1 MVASCGA
8 SMVVP
13 TESVGMPLY
22 SVSTSTSTRAAPAAL
37 EMNSI
42 RSVSAVP
49 SRATCVTRTASSP
62 PGSIVR
68 STLPEG
74 STENSLPAVVTSMA
88 PTTSGMLPVERM
100 RRLRSVGTP
109 IREPPKFRRYG
120 ATQPSGVQISM
131 PARSPPPSGGGGPAV
146 RGALGLAHAGDTHEA
161 VGAAGDA
168 VAEHG
173 AHAAAVGGGGPA
185 VRGALGLAHAGDTHE
200 AVGAAG
206 DAVAEHGAHGGAG
219 VGHVAQRSASGA
231 PRRSCSHRRGGRA
244 CSRWTVTCPGRR
256 SDRPR
261 SRARSTAA
269 RYGCRWRAGPRRYTR

>member
-1 MVASCGA
+1 MMVASCGA

-120 ATQPSGVQISM
+120 ATQPSGSADLD
-131 PARSPPPSGGGGPAV
+131 ARAI
-146 RGALGLAHAGDTHEA
+146 
-161 VGAAGDA
+161 
-168 VAEHG
+168 
-173 AHAAAVGGGGPA
+173 AAAVGGGGPA

-219 VGHVAQRSASGA
+219 VGVAV
-231 PRRSCSHRRGGRA
+231 GGRGLVA
-244 CSRWTVTCPGRR
+244 
-256 SDRPR
+256 
-261 SRARSTAA
+261 
-269 RYGCRWRAGPRRYTR
+269 TRGDGDEGGDEP